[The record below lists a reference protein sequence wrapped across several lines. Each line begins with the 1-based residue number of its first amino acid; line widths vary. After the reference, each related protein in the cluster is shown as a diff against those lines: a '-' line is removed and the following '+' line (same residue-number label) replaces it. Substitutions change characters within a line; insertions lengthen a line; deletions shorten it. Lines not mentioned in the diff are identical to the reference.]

1 MGILDYE
8 WNKNIKL
15 ALTLR
20 RDKFMNFYRLFIL
33 SIVIISG
40 ASAKGQVGS
49 VPVKMPVMGKN
60 DTIRVA
66 STNENGEMIPW
77 IPLDEVVIYGFRI
90 FKSPAERAAF
100 NRLRY
105 NVMKVM
111 PYALYAKRRYEQL
124 ERDLAVTAEKKE
136 QKKLVK
142 QCDKEIKEMFNR
154 EIKELTIT
162 QGQILTK
169 LIDRELGRTTYD
181 IIKETKGGVTAFL
194 YQSVARVVG
203 HNLKSTYSPQ
213 EDRDIESIITSSGFY
228 Q

>member
-1 MGILDYE
+1 
-8 WNKNIKL
+8 
-15 ALTLR
+15 
-20 RDKFMNFYRLFIL
+20 MNFYRLFIPL
-33 SIVIISG
+33 IVIITST
-40 ASAKGQVGS
+40 SAEAQETTM
-49 VPVKMPVMGKN
+49 PVKMPVLGKN

-66 STNENGEMIPW
+66 GTNDNGEMIPW
-77 IPLDEVVIYGFRI
+77 ISLKEVVIYGVRI
-90 FKSPAERAAF
+90 FKSPADQAAY

-111 PYALYAKRRYEQL
+111 PYALFAKRRYEQL
-124 ERDLAVTAEKKE
+124 ERELAVTADKKE

-154 EIKELTIT
+154 EIKELTIS

-169 LIDRELGRTTYD
+169 LIDREIGRTTFD

-203 HNLKSTYSPQ
+203 HNLKSTYSAE
-213 EDRDIESIITSSGFY
+213 EDRDIESIIISSGFY
-228 Q
+228 H

>member
-1 MGILDYE
+1 M
-8 WNKNIKL
+8 K
-15 ALTLR
+15 
-20 RDKFMNFYRLFIL
+20 FYRFFIL
-33 SIVIISG
+33 SIVIIS
-40 ASAKGQVGS
+40 SGS
-49 VPVKMPVMGKN
+49 LKAQDYGVPVRMPILGKN

-66 STNENGEMIPW
+66 GTNDNGEMIPW
-77 IPLDEVVIYGFRI
+77 IPLNEVVIYGYRI
-90 FKSPAERAAF
+90 FKTPADQVAF
-100 NRLRY
+100 NRLKY

-124 ERDLAVTAEKKE
+124 EQEVATTPDKKE
-136 QKKLVK
+136 QNKFVK
-142 QCDKEIKEMFNR
+142 QCDKEIKDMFNR

-181 IIKETKGGVTAFL
+181 IVKETKGGITAFL

-203 HNLKSTYSPQ
+203 HNLKSTYDAK
-213 EDRDIESIITSSGFY
+213 EDRDIESIIVSSGFY

>member
-1 MGILDYE
+1 M
-8 WNKNIKL
+8 K
-15 ALTLR
+15 
-20 RDKFMNFYRLFIL
+20 FYRLFIL
-33 SIVIISG
+33 LIVIISC
-40 ASAKGQVGS
+40 ARVKAQVNG
-49 VPVKMPVMGKN
+49 VTIKMPVLGKN

-66 STNENGEMIPW
+66 GTNDNGEMIPW
-77 IPLDEVVIYGFRI
+77 IPLQEVVIYGVRI
-90 FKSPAERAAF
+90 FRSPAERAAYS
-100 NRLRY
+100 RLRY

-111 PYALYAKRRYEQL
+111 PYALYAKQRYEQL
-124 ERDLAVTAEKKE
+124 EKDLALTQEKRE

-142 QCDKEIKEMFNR
+142 QCDKEIKDMFNR

-181 IIKETKGGVTAFL
+181 IVKETKGGFTAFL

-203 HNLKSTYSPQ
+203 HNLKSTYNPQ
-213 EDRDIESIITSSGFY
+213 EERDIESIIISSGFY

>member
-1 MGILDYE
+1 M
-8 WNKNIKL
+8 K
-15 ALTLR
+15 
-20 RDKFMNFYRLFIL
+20 FYRLIIL
-33 SIVIISG
+33 LIVIIG
-40 ASAKGQVGS
+40 ASSAKAQVNGVS
-49 VPVKMPVMGKN
+49 VKMPVLGKN

-66 STNENGEMIPW
+66 GTNDNGEMIPW
-77 IPLDEVVIYGFRI
+77 IALREVVIYGYRV
-90 FKSPAERAAF
+90 FKSPAERLAYD
-100 NRLRY
+100 RLRY

-124 ERDLAVTAEKKE
+124 EQELASTTDKKA
-136 QKKLVK
+136 QKKFVK
-142 QCDKEIKEMFNR
+142 QCDKEIKDMFNR

-181 IIKETKGGVTAFL
+181 IVKETKGGITAFL

-203 HNLKSTYSPQ
+203 HNLKSKYDPQ
-213 EDRDIESIITSSGFY
+213 QERDIESIITSSGFY

>member
-1 MGILDYE
+1 
-8 WNKNIKL
+8 
-15 ALTLR
+15 
-20 RDKFMNFYRLFIL
+20 MNFYRLFIPL
-33 SIVIISG
+33 IVIITG
-40 ASAKGQVGS
+40 ASAKAQVS
-49 VPVKMPVMGKN
+49 TVPVKMPVLGKN

-66 STNENGEMIPW
+66 GTNDNGEMIPW
-77 IPLDEVVIYGFRI
+77 ISLREVEIYGLRI
-90 FKSPAERAAF
+90 FKSPAEQAAY

-111 PYALYAKRRYEQL
+111 PYALFAKRRYEQL
-124 ERDLAVTAEKKE
+124 ERDLAVTADKKE

-203 HNLKSTYSPQ
+203 HNLKSTYSPE
-213 EDRDIESIITSSGFY
+213 EDRDIESIIISSGFY

>member
-1 MGILDYE
+1 
-8 WNKNIKL
+8 
-15 ALTLR
+15 
-20 RDKFMNFYRLFIL
+20 
-33 SIVIISG
+33 
-40 ASAKGQVGS
+40 
-49 VPVKMPVMGKN
+49 MPVLGKN

-66 STNENGEMIPW
+66 GTNDNGIMIPW
-77 IPLDEVVIYGFRI
+77 IPLNEVVIYGYRI
-90 FKSPAERAAF
+90 FKTPADQAAF

-124 ERDLAVTAEKKE
+124 EKEVASTTDKKE
-136 QKKLVK
+136 RKKFVK
-142 QCDKEIKEMFNR
+142 QCDKEIKDMFNR

-181 IIKETKGGVTAFL
+181 IVKETKGGVTAFL

-203 HNLKSTYSPQ
+203 HNLKTKYDPQ
-213 EDRDIESIITSSGFY
+213 TERDIESIIVSSGFY

>member
-1 MGILDYE
+1 
-8 WNKNIKL
+8 
-15 ALTLR
+15 
-20 RDKFMNFYRLFIL
+20 MNFYRLFIL

-40 ASAKGQVGS
+40 ASAKGQIGS
-49 VPVKMPVMGKN
+49 VPVKMPVLGKN
-60 DTIRVA
+60 DTIRTA

-77 IPLDEVVIYGFRI
+77 IPLNEVIIYGYRI

-111 PYALYAKRRYEQL
+111 PYALFAKRRYEQL
-124 ERDLAVTAEKKE
+124 ERDLALTAEKKE

-154 EIKELTIT
+154 EIKELTIS

-181 IIKETKGGVTAFL
+181 IIKETKGGVTAFV

-203 HNLKSTYSPQ
+203 HNLKSTYNPQ
-213 EDRDIESIITSSGFY
+213 EERDIESIITSSGFY

>member
-1 MGILDYE
+1 
-8 WNKNIKL
+8 
-15 ALTLR
+15 
-20 RDKFMNFYRLFIL
+20 MNFYRFFIPL
-33 SIVIISG
+33 IVIIAG
-40 ASAKGQVGS
+40 VSAQAQVSS
-49 VPVKMPVMGKN
+49 VSVRLPTLGKN

-66 STNENGEMIPW
+66 GTNDNGEMIPW
-77 IPLDEVVIYGFRI
+77 IALREVEIFGLRV
-90 FKSPAERAAF
+90 FKSPAEQAAY

-111 PYALYAKRRYEQL
+111 PYALFAKRRYEQL
-124 ERDLAVTAEKKE
+124 ERDIALTPDKKQ

-181 IIKETKGGVTAFL
+181 IIKETKGGITAFL

-203 HNLKSTYSPQ
+203 HNLKSTYSAE
-213 EDRDIESIITSSGFY
+213 EDRDIESIIVSSGFY

>member
-1 MGILDYE
+1 M
-8 WNKNIKL
+8 K
-15 ALTLR
+15 
-20 RDKFMNFYRLFIL
+20 FYRLFIL
-33 SIVIISG
+33 FIVIIAG
-40 ASAKGQVGS
+40 SAAKAQTGY
-49 VPVKMPVMGKN
+49 VPVKMPVLGEN

-66 STNENGEMIPW
+66 GTNVDGEMIPW
-77 IPLDEVVIYGFRI
+77 IPLNEVVIYGSRI
-90 FKSPAERAAF
+90 FKTPADRVAY

-124 ERDLAVTAEKKE
+124 EKDIALTSEKKE
-136 QKKLVK
+136 QKELVK
-142 QCDKEIKEMFNR
+142 QCDKEIKSMFNR

-169 LIDRELGRTTYD
+169 LIDREVGRTTYD
-181 IIKETKGGVTAFL
+181 IVKQTKGGFTAFL

-203 HNLKSTYSPQ
+203 HNLKSTYNPQ
-213 EDRDIESIITSSGFY
+213 EERDIESIIISSGFY

>member
-1 MGILDYE
+1 M
-8 WNKNIKL
+8 K
-15 ALTLR
+15 
-20 RDKFMNFYRLFIL
+20 FYRLFIL
-33 SIVIISG
+33 LIVIITCADAKAQSG
-40 ASAKGQVGS
+40 YASVKL
-49 VPVKMPVMGKN
+49 PVLGKN

-66 STNENGEMIPW
+66 GTNVDGEMIPW
-77 IPLDEVVIYGFRI
+77 IALHEVVIYANRI
-90 FKSPAERAAF
+90 FKSPAERAAY

-124 ERDLAVTAEKKE
+124 EKDIALATEKKQ
-136 QKKLVK
+136 QKALVK

-169 LIDRELGRTTYD
+169 LIDREVGRTTYD
-181 IIKETKGGVTAFL
+181 IVKETKGGFTAFL

-203 HNLKSTYSPQ
+203 HNLKNTYNPQ
-213 EDRDIESIITSSGFY
+213 EERDIESIIVSSGFY